1 MSASVAAWRASAVR
15 KGVMGLE
22 SDNDWFSPSWSV
34 HVIEFLAYFACAA
47 RRPSHRLH
55 LLLALSKQGA
65 FIEVRY
71 DFLLCFCEPPSPSTH
86 IGRRHDELFGCTSRT
101 VDAGKAIE
109 YWLIVM
115 SRDIL
120 LESLL
125 PGVLMD
131 CVGDKDWRQG
141 YSTKMASRDLRG
153 KILQDISLG
162 DRGLMLIGYKF
173 SCKDIRRS
181 RSRWYTMASSL
192 S

>member
-1 MSASVAAWRASAVR
+1 
-15 KGVMGLE
+15 
-22 SDNDWFSPSWSV
+22 
-34 HVIEFLAYFACAA
+34 
-47 RRPSHRLH
+47 
-55 LLLALSKQGA
+55 
-65 FIEVRY
+65 
-71 DFLLCFCEPPSPSTH
+71 
-86 IGRRHDELFGCTSRT
+86 
-101 VDAGKAIE
+101 
-109 YWLIVM
+109 M

>member
-115 SRDIL
+115 SRDTL
-120 LESLL
+120 LGSLL

-131 CVGDKDWRQG
+131 CVGDKDWRQDG
-141 YSTKMASRDLRG
+141 EQRLVWENTARYFFR
-153 KILQDISLG
+153 
-162 DRGLMLIGYKF
+162 
-173 SCKDIRRS
+173 
-181 RSRWYTMASSL
+181 
-192 S
+192 